1 MTLPNTLPTTLHR
14 LMLAPLAAVLGLLPH
29 QAGAAAPVA
38 EAPAGAAAQA
48 EARCTA
54 LAQAMAGHWPD
65 ASTRLLSATFHSA
78 GPAPVPP
85 GPPGMTPPPVAL
97 PAHCALVGTMRER
110 SGVDGQ
116 RYAIRFHLRL
126 PVAWNG
132 RFFFS
137 GGGGT
142 NGELGDAIGR
152 LTAAL
157 PALVQGYAVLSQD
170 SGHDNAT
177 NSDPA
182 RGGATAFGFDPQ
194 ARADY
199 GGTSLQPVTLA
210 ARAAIRQFYGS
221 DPRKSYF
228 VGCSKGGQEGMM
240 LAQRYPDLFDG
251 IVAAAPGFSLPKA
264 AIAEA
269 WNTQAFASV
278 VQAAGKPVTLANLRA
293 SFSMGDLALVGQ
305 AVRTACDGLDGTTD
319 GLVAAVGQCTSAKV
333 LPQLRASLCKGAKA
347 EGCLSGPQID
357 ALVRIH
363 DGARDSKGRQI
374 YPGFPWDAGWA
385 DMGWRIWML
394 GTPDGS
400 VPPINVAMGLPA
412 LASVFMTPPTLAGA
426 TPDALLAW
434 AMQLDMD
441 RAAAGIAAV
450 APPFTRSAWDDVG
463 ARASDLDAFRAR
475 GGKLIVP
482 HGVSDPVFSVNDTLG
497 WWQEVDARYR
507 GDAKAFVRVFPVP
520 GMGHCQGGPATDQYD
535 AFGALVQWVEEG
547 KRPDQLMGT
556 AGPMSG
562 LNGIKRPLCA
572 APAIARRQ
580 TAQAGAQEDPAV
592 VQIACTQP

>member
-1 MTLPNTLPTTLHR
+1 MTMHR
-14 LMLAPLAAVLGLLPH
+14 LMFAPLAAILALLPH
-29 QAGAAAPVA
+29 QLRAT
-38 EAPAGAAAQA
+38 EAPPSGTTSAMPAATIADA
-48 EARCTA
+48 TARCAA
-54 LAQAMAGHWPD
+54 LGARMAGHWPD
-65 ASTRLLSATFHSA
+65 ASTRLLSATFNPA

-85 GPPGMTPPPVAL
+85 GPPGMTPPPVEL
-97 PAHCALVGTMRER
+97 PAHCAIVGATRTHT
-110 SGVDGQ
+110 GVDGQ
-116 RYAIRFHLRL
+116 AYAIRFHLRL

-152 LTAAL
+152 LTAAA
-157 PALVQGYAVLSQD
+157 PALAQGYAVLSQD

-182 RGGATAFGFDPQ
+182 RGGASAFGFDPQ

-199 GGTSLQPVTLA
+199 GGTSLPVVTHA
-210 ARAAIRQFYGS
+210 AKAAIRQFYGS
-221 DPRKSYF
+221 DPRQSYF

-278 VQAAGKPVTLANLRA
+278 VQASGKPVTLANLRA

-305 AVRTACDGLDGTTD
+305 AVRTACDALDGMTD
-319 GLVAAVGQCTSAKV
+319 GLIGAVGQCTSARV
-333 LPQLRASLCKGAKA
+333 LPQLRASLCKGDKA
-347 EGCLSGPQID
+347 EGCLSQPQLD

-363 DGARDSKGRQI
+363 EGARDSKGAQI

-400 VPPINVAMGLPA
+400 VPPINVAMGLPS
-412 LASVFMTPPTLAGA
+412 LAAVFMTPPTLAGA
-426 TPDALLAW
+426 TPDELLAW
-434 AMQLDMD
+434 AMRLDMD
-441 RAAAGIAAV
+441 RARAGVEAV
-450 APPFTRSAWDDVG
+450 VPPFTRSAWQDIG
-463 ARASDLDAFRAR
+463 ARSSDLDAFRAR

-482 HGVSDPVFSVNDTLG
+482 HGMSDPVFSVNDTLA
-497 WWQEVDARYR
+497 WWGEVDARYKGAAR
-507 GDAKAFVRVFPVP
+507 DFVRVFPVP
-520 GMGHCQGGPATDQYD
+520 GMGHCAGGPATDQYD
-535 AFGALVQWVEEG
+535 AFGALVAWVEQG
-547 KRPDQLMGT
+547 KRPDQLSAT

-562 LNGIKRPLCA
+562 LNGIQRPICA
-572 APAIARRQ
+572 APAIARRTGDTSDQ
-580 TAQAGAQEDPAV
+580 SAAQ
-592 VQIACTQP
+592 ISCTQP

>member
-1 MTLPNTLPTTLHR
+1 MNTRRILV
-14 LMLAPLAAVLGLLPH
+14 MPLAAVMSVLPQ
-29 QAGAAAPVA
+29 QAGATETAAVSPDS
-38 EAPAGAAAQA
+38 AANA
-48 EARCTA
+48 ARCAA
-54 LAQAMAGHWPD
+54 LVQSMAGHWPD
-65 ASTRLLSATFHSA
+65 ASTRLLSTTFNPA

-85 GPPGMTPPPVAL
+85 GPPGMTPPPVEL
-97 PAHCALVGTMRER
+97 PAHCAIIGTMRER
-110 SGVDGQ
+110 TGVEGQ
-116 RYAIRFHLRL
+116 RYAIKFHLRL

-132 RFFFS
+132 RFFVS

-152 LTAAL
+152 LTAAP
-157 PALVQGYAVLSQD
+157 PALAQGYAVLSQD

-182 RGGATAFGFDPQ
+182 RGGASAFGFDPQ

-210 ARAAIRQFYGS
+210 AKAAIRHFYGS
-221 DPRKSYF
+221 DPRQSYF

-264 AIAEA
+264 AVAEA

-278 VQAAGKPVTLANLRA
+278 VQAAGKPVTLANLRS
-293 SFSMGDLALVGQ
+293 SFSMGDLALVGKSVL
-305 AVRTACDGLDGTTD
+305 AACDALDGMTD
-319 GLVAAVGQCTSAKV
+319 GLVGAVGQCTSDKV
-333 LPQLRASLCKGAKA
+333 LPRLRASLCKGDKA
-347 EGCLSGPQID
+347 EGCLSQPQID

-363 DGARDSKGRQI
+363 QGARDSKGQQI

-394 GTPDGS
+394 GTLDGS
-400 VPPINVAMGLPA
+400 VPPINVVMGMPS
-412 LASVFMTPPTLAGA
+412 LAAVFTTPPSLAGT
-426 TPDALLAW
+426 TPDELLAW

-441 RAAAGIAAV
+441 DAAARVEAV
-450 APPFTRSAWDDVG
+450 AAPFTRSAWQDIG
-463 ARASDLDAFRAR
+463 ARSADLDAFRAR

-482 HGVSDPVFSVNDTLG
+482 HGVSDPVFSVNDTLAWLG
-497 WWQEVDARYR
+497 EVDARYE
-507 GDAKAFVRVFPVP
+507 GAAKDFVRVFPVP
-520 GMGHCQGGPATDQYD
+520 GMAHCSGGPATDQYD
-535 AFGALVQWVEEG
+535 ALGALVAWVEQG
-547 KRPDQLMGT
+547 KRPDQLIGT

-562 LNGIKRPLCA
+562 LNGIKRSICA
-572 APAIARRQ
+572 APAIARLENTQ
-580 TAQAGAQEDPAV
+580 DPVAA
-592 VQIACTQP
+592 QIACTQP